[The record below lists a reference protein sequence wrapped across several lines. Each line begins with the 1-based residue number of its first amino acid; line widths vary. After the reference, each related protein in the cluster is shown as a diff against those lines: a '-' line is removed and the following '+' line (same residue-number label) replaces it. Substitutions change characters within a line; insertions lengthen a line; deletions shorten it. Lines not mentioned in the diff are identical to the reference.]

1 MQKIILIAGPTG
13 SGKSEIALRLAKKIN
28 GEIINADSMQVYK
41 EIKILSARPESYSN
55 VSHYLYGNISVKK
68 NFSAGELLKKVKLNL
83 NKIIKKKKQPIFVG
97 GTGLYFKLLT
107 EGISN
112 IPKIPDSIRIKAR
125 KLNAKLGND
134 EFYDLLIKLDPLIQ
148 NKIKKNDTHRLI
160 RAYEVIT
167 FTKKSLIDWQ
177 KKNKNYFSNYH
188 FIKIFINAE
197 NSFLQKLL
205 RSRLKKMFELGA
217 VDEVKK
223 FLKLKINKS
232 LPANK
237 ILGIEEIKKYL
248 DKKIPL
254 EQAFEET
261 FIRTRRYVKRQRTWF
276 RGHMKD
282 WTSIFNPNFDILTKK
297 IINLVTSS
305 RPLN

>member
-55 VSHYLYGNISVKK
+55 VSHYLYGNISVKN
-68 NFSAGELLKKVKLNL
+68 NFSAGEWLKKVKLNL

-112 IPKIPDSIRIKAR
+112 IPKIPDLIRTKAR

-134 EFYDLLIKLDPLIQ
+134 EFYDLLIKLDPLIH
-148 NKIKKNDTHRLI
+148 NRIKKNDTHRLI
-160 RAYEVIT
+160 RAYEVVT

-188 FIKIFINAE
+188 FVKIFINPE

-205 RSRLKKMFELGA
+205 RLRLKKMFELGA
-217 VDEVKK
+217 VDEVKT

-305 RPLN
+305 

>member
-55 VSHYLYGNISVKK
+55 VSHYLYGNISVKN
-68 NFSAGELLKKVKLNL
+68 NFSAGEWLKKVKLNL

-112 IPKIPDSIRIKAR
+112 IPKIPDSIRTKAR
-125 KLNAKLGND
+125 KLNANLGND
-134 EFYDLLIKLDPLIQ
+134 EFYDLLIKLDPLIH
-148 NKIKKNDTHRLI
+148 NRIKKNDTHRLI
-160 RAYEVIT
+160 RAYEVVT
-167 FTKKSLIDWQ
+167 FTKKSLINWQ

-188 FIKIFINAE
+188 FVKIFINPE
-197 NSFLQKLL
+197 NIFLQKLL
-205 RSRLKKMFELGA
+205 RLRLKKMFELGA
-217 VDEVKK
+217 VNEVKK

-248 DKKIPL
+248 EKKIPL

-305 RPLN
+305 

>member
-13 SGKSEIALRLAKKIN
+13 SGKSEIALKLAKKIN

-41 EIKILSARPESYSN
+41 EIRILSARPESYSN
-55 VSHYLYGNISVKK
+55 VSHYLYGNISLKN
-68 NFSAGELLKKVKLNL
+68 NFSAGEWLKKAKLNL
-83 NKIIKKKKQPIFVG
+83 NNIINKKKQPIFVG

-112 IPKIPDSIRIKAR
+112 IPKIPDSIRTKAR

-134 EFYDLLIKLDPLIQ
+134 KFYRLLIKLDPLIQ

-188 FIKIFINAE
+188 FIKIFINPE

-205 RSRLKKMFELGA
+205 RLRLKKMFELGA

-305 RPLN
+305 

>member
-55 VSHYLYGNISVKK
+55 VSHYLYGNISVKN
-68 NFSAGELLKKVKLNL
+68 NFSAGEWLKKVKVNL
-83 NKIIKKKKQPIFVG
+83 KKIIKKKKQPIFVG

-112 IPKIPDSIRIKAR
+112 IPKIPDLIRTKAR

-134 EFYDLLIKLDPLIQ
+134 EFYDLLIKLDPLIH
-148 NKIKKNDTHRLI
+148 NRIKKNDTHRLI
-160 RAYEVIT
+160 RAYEVVT

-188 FIKIFINAE
+188 FVKIFINPE
-197 NSFLQKLL
+197 NIFLQKLL
-205 RSRLKKMFELGA
+205 RLRLKKMFELGA
-217 VDEVKK
+217 VNEVKK

-232 LPANK
+232 LPVNK

-305 RPLN
+305 

>member
-55 VSHYLYGNISVKK
+55 VSHYLYGNISVKN
-68 NFSAGELLKKVKLNL
+68 NFSAGEWLKKVKLNL
-83 NKIIKKKKQPIFVG
+83 KKIIKKKKQPIFVG

-112 IPKIPDSIRIKAR
+112 IPKIPDSIRTKAR

-134 EFYDLLIKLDPLIQ
+134 EFYDLLIKLDPLIH
-148 NKIKKNDTHRLI
+148 NRIKKNDTHRLI
-160 RAYEVIT
+160 RAYEVVT

-188 FIKIFINAE
+188 FVKIFINPE

-205 RSRLKKMFELGA
+205 RLRLKKMFELGA

-305 RPLN
+305 

>member
-13 SGKSEIALRLAKKIN
+13 SGKSELALRLAKKIN
-28 GEIINADSMQVYK
+28 GEIINTDSMQVYK
-41 EIKILSARPESYSN
+41 EIKILSARPENYFN
-55 VSHYLYGNISVKK
+55 ISHYLYGNISIKS
-68 NFSAGELLKKVKLNL
+68 NFSAGEWLKKVKLNL
-83 NKIIKKKKQPIFVG
+83 KKIIKKKKQPIFVG

-112 IPKIPDSIRIKAR
+112 IPKIPDLIRTKAR
-125 KLNAKLGND
+125 NLNVKLGND
-134 EFYDLLIKLDPLIQ
+134 KFYSLLIKLDPLVQ

-160 RAYEVIT
+160 RAYEVMI
-167 FTKKSLIDWQ
+167 FTNKSLIVWQ
-177 KKNKNYFSNYH
+177 EKNKNYFSNYQ
-188 FIKIFINAE
+188 FIKIYINPE
-197 NSFLQKLL
+197 NNFLQKLL
-205 RSRLKKMFELGA
+205 RLRLKKMFEIGA

-223 FLKLKINKS
+223 FLKLKINSS

-248 DKKIPL
+248 DKKISL

-282 WTSIFNPNFDILTKK
+282 WTSIFNPNLDILTKK
-297 IINLVTSS
+297 ILNLVTSS
-305 RPLN
+305 

>member
-41 EIKILSARPESYSN
+41 EIKILSARPENYFN
-55 VSHYLYGNISVKK
+55 ITHYLYGSISIRN
-68 NFSAGELLKKVKLNL
+68 NFSAGEWLKKAQLNVK
-83 NKIIKKKKQPIFVG
+83 KIINKKKQPIFVG

-112 IPKIPDSIRIKAR
+112 IPKIPDLIRIKAR
-125 KLNAKLGND
+125 KLNTKLGND
-134 EFYDLLIKLDPLIQ
+134 KFYSLLIKLDPLVQ

-160 RAYEVIT
+160 RAYEVMT
-167 FTKKSLIDWQ
+167 FTKKSLFNWQ
-177 KKNKNYFSNYH
+177 KKNTNYFSNYK
-188 FIKIFINAE
+188 FIKIYINPK
-197 NSFLQKLL
+197 NIILLKLL
-205 RSRLKKMFELGA
+205 RLRLKKMFELGA
-217 VDEVKK
+217 VEEVKK
-223 FLKLKINKS
+223 FIKLKIDPN

-237 ILGIEEIKKYL
+237 ILGIEEINKYL
-248 DKKIPL
+248 GKKISL
-254 EQAFEET
+254 EQSFEET

-282 WTSIFNPNFDILTKK
+282 WISIFHPNFEILTKK

-305 RPLN
+305 

>member
-55 VSHYLYGNISVKK
+55 VSNYLYGNISVKN
-68 NFSAGELLKKVKLNL
+68 NFSAGEWLKKVKVNL
-83 NKIIKKKKQPIFVG
+83 KKIIKKKKQPIFVG

-112 IPKIPDSIRIKAR
+112 IPKIPDSIRTKAR

-134 EFYDLLIKLDPLIQ
+134 KFYNLLIKLDPLIH
-148 NKIKKNDTHRLI
+148 NRIKKNDTHRLI
-160 RAYEVIT
+160 RAYEVVT
-167 FTKKSLIDWQ
+167 FTKKSLINWQ

-188 FIKIFINAE
+188 FVKIFINPE
-197 NSFLQKLL
+197 NIFLQKLL
-205 RSRLKKMFELGA
+205 RLRLKKMFELGA
-217 VDEVKK
+217 VNEVKK
-223 FLKLKINKS
+223 FLKLKINKT

-261 FIRTRRYVKRQRTWF
+261 FIRTRRYAKRQRTWF

-305 RPLN
+305 

>member
-55 VSHYLYGNISVKK
+55 ISHYLYGNISVKN
-68 NFSAGELLKKVKLNL
+68 NFSAGEWLKKVKLNL

-97 GTGLYFKLLT
+97 GTGLYFKLLN

-112 IPKIPDSIRIKAR
+112 IPKIPDSIRTSAR

-134 EFYDLLIKLDPLIQ
+134 KFYSLLIKLDPLVQ

-160 RAYEVIT
+160 RAYEVVT
-167 FTKKSLIDWQ
+167 FTKKSLINWQ
-177 KKNKNYFSNYH
+177 EKNKNYFSNYQ
-188 FIKIFINAE
+188 FVKIFINPE
-197 NSFLQKLL
+197 NNSLQKLL
-205 RSRLKKMFELGA
+205 RFRLKKMFELGA

-223 FLKLKINKS
+223 FSKLKINPS

-248 DKKIPL
+248 DKKISL
-254 EQAFEET
+254 EQAFQET
-261 FIRTRRYVKRQRTWF
+261 FVRTRRYVKRQRTWF

-297 IINLVTSS
+297 ILNLVTSS
-305 RPLN
+305 

>member
-41 EIKILSARPESYSN
+41 EIKILSARPENYFN
-55 VSHYLYGNISVKK
+55 IAHYLYGNISVKN
-68 NFSAGELLKKVKLNL
+68 NFSAGEWLKKVKLNL

-112 IPKIPDSIRIKAR
+112 IPKIPDSIRTKAR

-134 EFYDLLIKLDPLIQ
+134 KFYNLLIKLDPLIH
-148 NKIKKNDTHRLI
+148 NRIKKNDTHRLI
-160 RAYEVIT
+160 RAYEVVT
-167 FTKKSLIDWQ
+167 FTKKSLINWQ

-188 FIKIFINAE
+188 FVKIFINPE
-197 NSFLQKLL
+197 NIFLQKLL
-205 RSRLKKMFELGA
+205 RLRLKKMFELGA
-217 VDEVKK
+217 VNEVKK
-223 FLKLKINKS
+223 FLKLKINKT

-248 DKKIPL
+248 DKKISL

-261 FIRTRRYVKRQRTWF
+261 FIRTRRYAKRQRTWF

-282 WTSIFNPNFDILTKK
+282 WTSIFDANFDILTKK

-305 RPLN
+305 

>member
-55 VSHYLYGNISVKK
+55 ISHYLYGNISVKN
-68 NFSAGELLKKVKLNL
+68 NFSAGEWLKKVKLNL

-112 IPKIPDSIRIKAR
+112 IPKIPDSIRTKAR

-134 EFYDLLIKLDPLIQ
+134 KFYNLLIKLDPLIH
-148 NKIKKNDTHRLI
+148 NRIKKNDTHRLI
-160 RAYEVIT
+160 RAYEVVT

-177 KKNKNYFSNYH
+177 KKKKNKNYFSNYH
-188 FIKIFINAE
+188 FVKIFINPE

-205 RSRLKKMFELGA
+205 RLRLKKMFELGA
-217 VDEVKK
+217 VNEVKK

-248 DKKIPL
+248 EKKIPL

-305 RPLN
+305 

>member
-13 SGKSEIALRLAKKIN
+13 SGKSKIALRLGKKIN

-55 VSHYLYGNISVKK
+55 VSHYLYGNISVKN
-68 NFSAGELLKKVKLNL
+68 NFSAGEWLKKVKLNL

-112 IPKIPDSIRIKAR
+112 IPKIPDSIRRKAR

-134 EFYDLLIKLDPLIQ
+134 KFYNLLIKLDPLI
-148 NKIKKNDTHRLI
+148 NNRIKKNDTHRLI

-188 FIKIFINAE
+188 FIKIFINPE

-205 RSRLKKMFELGA
+205 RLRLKKMFELGA

-305 RPLN
+305 

>member
-41 EIKILSARPESYSN
+41 EIKILSARPENYFN
-55 VSHYLYGNISVKK
+55 IAHYLYGSISTRN
-68 NFSAGELLKKVKLNL
+68 NFSAGEWLKKAQLSVK
-83 NKIIKKKKQPIFVG
+83 KIINKKKQPIFVG

-112 IPKIPDSIRIKAR
+112 IPKIPDLIRIKAR
-125 KLNAKLGND
+125 KLNTKLGND
-134 EFYDLLIKLDPLIQ
+134 KFYSLLIKLDPLVQ

-160 RAYEVIT
+160 RAYEVMT
-167 FTKKSLIDWQ
+167 FTKKSLFNWQ
-177 KKNKNYFSNYH
+177 KKNTNYFSNYK
-188 FIKIFINAE
+188 FIKIYINPK
-197 NSFLQKLL
+197 NIFLLKLL
-205 RSRLKKMFELGA
+205 RLRLKKMFEQGA

-223 FLKLKINKS
+223 FIKLKIDPN

-237 ILGIEEIKKYL
+237 ILGIEEINKYIG
-248 DKKIPL
+248 KKISL
-254 EQAFEET
+254 EQSFEET

-282 WTSIFNPNFDILTKK
+282 WISIFHPNFEILTKK

-305 RPLN
+305 

>member
-55 VSHYLYGNISVKK
+55 ISHYLYGNISVKN
-68 NFSAGELLKKVKLNL
+68 NFSAGEWLKKVKLNL
-83 NKIIKKKKQPIFVG
+83 NKIIKKKKQPILVG

-125 KLNAKLGND
+125 KLNVNLGND
-134 EFYDLLIKLDPLIQ
+134 KFYSLLIKLDPLVQ

-160 RAYEVIT
+160 RAYEVVT

-177 KKNKNYFSNYH
+177 KKNKNYFSNYQ
-188 FIKIFINAE
+188 FVKIFINPE
-197 NSFLQKLL
+197 NNSLQKLL
-205 RSRLKKMFELGA
+205 RLRLKKMFELGA
-217 VDEVKK
+217 VNEVKK

-248 DKKIPL
+248 EKKIPL

-282 WTSIFNPNFDILTKK
+282 WTSIFDPNFDILTKK

-305 RPLN
+305 

>member
-55 VSHYLYGNISVKK
+55 ISHYLYGNISVKN
-68 NFSAGELLKKVKLNL
+68 NFSAGEWLKKVKLNL

-125 KLNAKLGND
+125 KLNANLGND
-134 EFYDLLIKLDPLIQ
+134 KFYSLLIKLDPLVQ

-160 RAYEVIT
+160 RAYEVVT

-177 KKNKNYFSNYH
+177 KKNKNYFSNYQ
-188 FIKIFINAE
+188 FVKIFINPE
-197 NSFLQKLL
+197 NNSLQKLL
-205 RSRLKKMFELGA
+205 RLRLKKMFEIGA
-217 VDEVKK
+217 IEEVKK
-223 FLKLKINKS
+223 FSKLKINPS

-248 DKKIPL
+248 NKKISI
-254 EQAFEET
+254 ERAFEET
-261 FIRTRRYVKRQRTWF
+261 FVRTRRYVKRQRTWF
-276 RGHMKD
+276 RGHMKE

-305 RPLN
+305 

>member
-55 VSHYLYGNISVKK
+55 VSHYLYGNISVKN
-68 NFSAGELLKKVKLNL
+68 NFSAGEWLKKVKLNL
-83 NKIIKKKKQPIFVG
+83 KKILKKKKQPIFVG

-112 IPKIPDSIRIKAR
+112 IPKIPDSIRTKAR

-134 EFYDLLIKLDPLIQ
+134 KFYNLLIKLDPLI
-148 NKIKKNDTHRLI
+148 NNRIKKNDTHRLI

-188 FIKIFINAE
+188 FVKIFINPE

-205 RSRLKKMFELGA
+205 RLRLKKMFELGA

-305 RPLN
+305 

>member
-28 GEIINADSMQVYK
+28 GAIINADSMQVYK
-41 EIKILSARPESYSN
+41 EIKILSARPENYFN
-55 VSHYLYGNISVKK
+55 ITHYLYGSISIRN
-68 NFSAGELLKKVKLNL
+68 NFSAGEWLKKAQLNVK
-83 NKIIKKKKQPIFVG
+83 KIINKKKQPIFVG

-112 IPKIPDSIRIKAR
+112 IPKIPDLIRIKAR
-125 KLNAKLGND
+125 KLNTKLGND
-134 EFYDLLIKLDPLIQ
+134 KFYSLLIKLDPLVQ

-160 RAYEVIT
+160 RAYEVMT
-167 FTKKSLIDWQ
+167 FTKKSLFDWQ
-177 KKNKNYFSNYH
+177 KKNTNYFSNYK
-188 FIKIFINAE
+188 FIKIYINPK
-197 NSFLQKLL
+197 NIILLKLL
-205 RSRLKKMFELGA
+205 RLRLKKMFEQGA

-223 FLKLKINKS
+223 FIKLKIDPN

-237 ILGIEEIKKYL
+237 ILGIEEINKYL
-248 DKKIPL
+248 GKKISL
-254 EQAFEET
+254 EQSFEET

-282 WTSIFNPNFDILTKK
+282 WISIFHPNFEILTKK

-305 RPLN
+305 

>member
-41 EIKILSARPESYSN
+41 EIKILSARPENYFN
-55 VSHYLYGNISVKK
+55 ITHYLYGSISIRN
-68 NFSAGELLKKVKLNL
+68 NFSAGEWLKKAQLSVK
-83 NKIIKKKKQPIFVG
+83 KIINKKKQPIFVG

-112 IPKIPDSIRIKAR
+112 IPKIPDLIRIKAR
-125 KLNAKLGND
+125 KLNTKLGND
-134 EFYDLLIKLDPLIQ
+134 KFYSLLIKLDPLVQ

-160 RAYEVIT
+160 RAYEVMT
-167 FTKKSLIDWQ
+167 FTKKSLFNWQ
-177 KKNKNYFSNYH
+177 KKNTNYFSNYK
-188 FIKIFINAE
+188 FIKIYINPK
-197 NSFLQKLL
+197 NIILLKLL
-205 RSRLKKMFELGA
+205 RLRLKKMFEQGA

-223 FLKLKINKS
+223 FIKLKIDPN

-237 ILGIEEIKKYL
+237 ILGIEEINKYL
-248 DKKIPL
+248 GKKISL
-254 EQAFEET
+254 EQSFEET

-282 WTSIFNPNFDILTKK
+282 WISIFHPNFEILTKK

-305 RPLN
+305 

>member
-13 SGKSEIALRLAKKIN
+13 SGKSEIALKLAKKIN

-55 VSHYLYGNISVKK
+55 VSHYLYGNISVKN
-68 NFSAGELLKKVKLNL
+68 NFSAGEWLKKVKLNL

-112 IPKIPDSIRIKAR
+112 IPKIPDSIRTKAR

-134 EFYDLLIKLDPLIQ
+134 EFYDLLIKLDPLI
-148 NKIKKNDTHRLI
+148 NNRIKKNDTHRLI
-160 RAYEVIT
+160 RAYEVVT

-188 FIKIFINAE
+188 FVKIFINPE

-205 RSRLKKMFELGA
+205 RLRLKKMFELGA
-217 VDEVKK
+217 VNEVKK

-305 RPLN
+305 

>member
-28 GEIINADSMQVYK
+28 GAIINADSMQVYK
-41 EIKILSARPESYSN
+41 EIKILSARPESFSN
-55 VSHYLYGNISVKK
+55 ISHYLYGNISVKN
-68 NFSAGELLKKVKLNL
+68 NFSAGEWLKKVKLNL
-83 NKIIKKKKQPIFVG
+83 KKIIYKKKQPIFVG

-112 IPKIPDSIRIKAR
+112 IPKIPDLIRTKAR

-134 EFYDLLIKLDPLIQ
+134 KFYSLLIKLDPLTE

-160 RAYEVIT
+160 RAYEVVT

-177 KKNKNYFSNYH
+177 KINKNYFSNYQ
-188 FIKIFINAE
+188 FVKIYINPK
-197 NSFLQKLL
+197 NNFLQKLL
-205 RSRLKKMFELGA
+205 RLRLKKMFELGA
-217 VDEVKK
+217 IDEVKK
-223 FLKLKINKS
+223 FLKLKINSS

-237 ILGIEEIKKYL
+237 ILGIEEINKYL
-248 DKKIPL
+248 DKKISL

-276 RGHMKD
+276 RGHMKE

-297 IINLVTSS
+297 ILNLVTSS
-305 RPLN
+305 

>member
-28 GEIINADSMQVYK
+28 GEVINADSMQVYK

-55 VSHYLYGNISVKK
+55 ISHYLYGNISVKN
-68 NFSAGELLKKVKLNL
+68 NFSAGEWLKKVKLNL

-125 KLNAKLGND
+125 KLNANLGND
-134 EFYDLLIKLDPLIQ
+134 KFYSLLIKLDPLVQ

-160 RAYEVIT
+160 RAYEVVT

-177 KKNKNYFSNYH
+177 KKNKNYFSNYK
-188 FIKIFINAE
+188 FVKIFINPE
-197 NSFLQKLL
+197 NNSLQKLL
-205 RSRLKKMFELGA
+205 RLRLKKMFEIGA
-217 VDEVKK
+217 IEEVKK
-223 FLKLKINKS
+223 FSKLKINRR

-237 ILGIEEIKKYL
+237 ILGVEEIKKYL
-248 DKKIPL
+248 NKKISI

-261 FIRTRRYVKRQRTWF
+261 FVRTRRYVKRQRTWF
-276 RGHMKD
+276 RGHMKE

-305 RPLN
+305 

>member
-55 VSHYLYGNISVKK
+55 VSHYLYGNISVKN
-68 NFSAGELLKKVKLNL
+68 NFSAGEWLKKVKLNL
-83 NKIIKKKKQPIFVG
+83 KKIIKKKKQPIIVG

-112 IPKIPDSIRIKAR
+112 IPKIPGSIRTKAR

-134 EFYDLLIKLDPLIQ
+134 KFYRLLIKLDPLIQ

-188 FIKIFINAE
+188 FIKIFINPE
-197 NSFLQKLL
+197 NIFLQKLL
-205 RSRLKKMFELGA
+205 RLRLKKMFELGA

-305 RPLN
+305 

>member
-13 SGKSEIALRLAKKIN
+13 SGKSEIALRLGKKIN

-55 VSHYLYGNISVKK
+55 VSHYLYGNISVKN
-68 NFSAGELLKKVKLNL
+68 NFSAGEWLKKVKLNL

-112 IPKIPDSIRIKAR
+112 IPKIPDSIRTKAR

-134 EFYDLLIKLDPLIQ
+134 KFYNLLIKLDPLI
-148 NKIKKNDTHRLI
+148 NNRIKKNDTHRLI

-188 FIKIFINAE
+188 FIKIFINPE

-205 RSRLKKMFELGA
+205 RLRLKKMFELGA

-261 FIRTRRYVKRQRTWF
+261 FIRTRRYVKSQRTWF

-305 RPLN
+305 

>member
-41 EIKILSARPESYSN
+41 EIKILSARPENYFN
-55 VSHYLYGNISVKK
+55 IAHYLYGNISVKN
-68 NFSAGELLKKVKLNL
+68 NFSAGEWLKKVKLNL

-112 IPKIPDSIRIKAR
+112 IPKIPDSIRTKAR
-125 KLNAKLGND
+125 KLNVKLGND
-134 EFYDLLIKLDPLIQ
+134 KFYNLLIKLDPLIQ

-160 RAYEVIT
+160 RAYEVVT

-188 FIKIFINAE
+188 FVKIFINPE

-205 RSRLKKMFELGA
+205 RLRLKKMFERGA

-223 FLKLKINKS
+223 FLKLKINAS

-248 DKKIPL
+248 DKKNQL

-305 RPLN
+305 

>member
-55 VSHYLYGNISVKK
+55 VSHYLYGNISVKN
-68 NFSAGELLKKVKLNL
+68 NFSAGEWLKKVKLNL

-112 IPKIPDSIRIKAR
+112 IPKIPDSIRTKAR

-134 EFYDLLIKLDPLIQ
+134 EFYDVLIKLDPLIH
-148 NKIKKNDTHRLI
+148 NRIKKNDTHRLI
-160 RAYEVIT
+160 RAYEVVT

-188 FIKIFINAE
+188 FVKIFINPE

-205 RSRLKKMFELGA
+205 RLRLKKMFELGA

-305 RPLN
+305 

>member
-55 VSHYLYGNISVKK
+55 VSHYLYGNISVKN
-68 NFSAGELLKKVKLNL
+68 NFSAGEWLKKVKLNL

-112 IPKIPDSIRIKAR
+112 IPKIPDSIRTKAR

-134 EFYDLLIKLDPLIQ
+134 EFYDLLIKLDPLIH
-148 NKIKKNDTHRLI
+148 NRIKKNDTHRLI
-160 RAYEVIT
+160 RAYEVVT

-188 FIKIFINAE
+188 FIKIFINPE

-205 RSRLKKMFELGA
+205 RLRLKKMFELGA

-305 RPLN
+305 

>member
-13 SGKSEIALRLAKKIN
+13 SGKSEVALRLAKKIN

-55 VSHYLYGNISVKK
+55 VSHYLYGNISVKN
-68 NFSAGELLKKVKLNL
+68 NFSAGEWLKKVKLNL

-112 IPKIPDSIRIKAR
+112 IPKIPDSIRKKAR
-125 KLNAKLGND
+125 KLNVKLGND
-134 EFYDLLIKLDPLIQ
+134 KFYNLLIKLDPLVQ

-160 RAYEVIT
+160 RAYEVII

-177 KKNKNYFSNYH
+177 KKNKNYFSNYQ
-188 FIKIFINAE
+188 FIKIYINSE
-197 NSFLQKLL
+197 NTLLQKLL
-205 RSRLKKMFELGA
+205 RLRLKKMFEIGA
-217 VDEVKK
+217 VEEVKK

-305 RPLN
+305 

>member
-55 VSHYLYGNISVKK
+55 VSHYLYGNISVKN
-68 NFSAGELLKKVKLNL
+68 NFSAGEWLKKVKLNL
-83 NKIIKKKKQPIFVG
+83 KKIIKKKKQPIFVG

-112 IPKIPDSIRIKAR
+112 IPKIPDSIRTKAR

-148 NKIKKNDTHRLI
+148 SKIKKNDTHRLI
-160 RAYEVIT
+160 RAYEVVT

-188 FIKIFINAE
+188 FVKIFINPE

-205 RSRLKKMFELGA
+205 RLRLKKMFELGA

-305 RPLN
+305 

>member
-13 SGKSEIALRLAKKIN
+13 SGKSEIALRLSKKIN

-41 EIKILSARPESYSN
+41 EIKILSARPESYYN
-55 VSHYLYGNISVKK
+55 VSHYLYGNISVKN
-68 NFSAGELLKKVKLNL
+68 NFSAGEWLKKVKLNL

-112 IPKIPDSIRIKAR
+112 IPKIPDSIRTKAR

-134 EFYDLLIKLDPLIQ
+134 KFYNLLIKLDPLI
-148 NKIKKNDTHRLI
+148 NNRIKKNDTHRLI

-188 FIKIFINAE
+188 FIKIFINPE

-205 RSRLKKMFELGA
+205 RLRLKKMFELGA

-305 RPLN
+305 

>member
-55 VSHYLYGNISVKK
+55 VSHYLYGNISVKN
-68 NFSAGELLKKVKLNL
+68 NFSAGEWLKKVKLNL

-112 IPKIPDSIRIKAR
+112 IPKIPDLIRTKAR

-134 EFYDLLIKLDPLIQ
+134 EFYDLLIKLDPLIH
-148 NKIKKNDTHRLI
+148 NRIKKNDTHRLI
-160 RAYEVIT
+160 RAYEVVT

-188 FIKIFINAE
+188 FVKIFINPE

-205 RSRLKKMFELGA
+205 RLRLKKMFELGA
-217 VDEVKK
+217 VNEVKK

-305 RPLN
+305 

>member
-41 EIKILSARPESYSN
+41 EIKILSARPESYFN
-55 VSHYLYGNISVKK
+55 ISHYLYGNISVKS
-68 NFSAGELLKKVKLNL
+68 NFSAGEWLKKVKLNL
-83 NKIIKKKKQPIFVG
+83 KKIINKKKQPIFVG
-97 GTGLYFKLLT
+97 GTGLYFKLLI

-112 IPKIPDSIRIKAR
+112 IPKIPDLIRTKAR
-125 KLNAKLGND
+125 NLNAKLGNNK
-134 EFYDLLIKLDPLIQ
+134 FYSLLMKLDPLVQ
-148 NKIKKNDTHRLI
+148 NKIKENDTHRLI
-160 RAYEVIT
+160 RAYEVMIY
-167 FTKKSLIDWQ
+167 TKKSLIDWQ
-177 KKNKNYFSNYH
+177 KKNKNYFSNYR
-188 FIKIFINAE
+188 FVKIYINPG
-197 NSFLQKLL
+197 NNFLKKLL
-205 RSRLKKMFELGA
+205 RLRLKKMFEIGA

-223 FLKLKINKS
+223 FLKLKINS
-232 LPANK
+232 YLPANK

-248 DKKIPL
+248 DKKILL

-261 FIRTRRYVKRQRTWF
+261 FIRTRRYVKRQRTWY

-297 IINLVTSS
+297 ILNLVTSS
-305 RPLN
+305 

>member
-13 SGKSEIALRLAKKIN
+13 SGKSEIALRLAKKVD

-41 EIKILSARPESYSN
+41 EIKTLSARPEKILN
-55 VSHYLYGNISVKK
+55 VAHYLYGNVSVKN
-68 NFSAGELLKKVKLNL
+68 NFSAGEWLKKVKLNL
-83 NKIIKKKKQPIFVG
+83 KKILNKKKTPIFVG

-112 IPKIPDSIRIKAR
+112 IPKIPDSIRVKAR
-125 KLNAKLGND
+125 RLNKKLGND
-134 EFYDLLIKLDPLIQ
+134 KFYNLLIKLDPLVE
-148 NKIKKNDTHRLI
+148 NKIKQNDTHRLI
-160 RAYEVIT
+160 RAYEVIV
-167 FTKKSLIDWQ
+167 FTKKSLIEWQ
-177 KKNKNYFSNYH
+177 KNNQNDFGNYQ
-188 FIKIFINAE
+188 FIKIYINPE
-197 NSFLQKLL
+197 NNYLHNLL
-205 RSRLKKMFELGA
+205 RLRLKKMFEFNAIG
-217 VDEVKK
+217 EVKK
-223 FLKLKINKS
+223 FYKLKVDKT

-248 DKKIPL
+248 DKKISI

-282 WTSIFNPNFDILTKK
+282 WISIFHPNFDILTKK
-297 IINLVTSS
+297 IVKLVTSS
-305 RPLN
+305 